1 MTNSIRFRS
10 SLCIPSDLLYSKIS
24 LPQTRYD
31 KIKILKKDKNS
42 LHSVRAFAD
51 SKAPVLPHVRQI
63 LLTAR

>member
-42 LHSVRAFAD
+42 LHSVRAFA
-51 SKAPVLPHVRQI
+51 SSRAAGPPHVRQI
-63 LLTAR
+63 LRSAR